1 MRLHKWKWCALWQ
14 ELHKYVLLSGGPW
27 SSMDGSS
34 IMFKRPDMPSS
45 NVPSTTGVWSA
56 PCCRPYWWLKRGYL
70 RAKLLR
76 LAGLPPTKCVLILF
90 DSQNFHPWQ
99 FRPSEWKTRW
109 QSWEHTKIDAKVIYS
124 GSYCG
129 RSRQFVPWLL
139 QITCWSYQFLRTLG
153 DLCFPA
159 CLLFLKLVALVG
171 RTQVC
176 AKWPTR
182 SQLLWIRRP
191 PESDY
196 NSTSQSSC
204 SFLQRKHWDSQ
215 WLKLLHVPEN
225 FWSYWMSA
233 KRINPG
239 CLCLPTMDRC
249 QILCLTSSNCCRREG
264 WGLEDQ
270 VLASSW

>member
-1 MRLHKWKWCALWQ
+1 MKQHGWIFNYVQ
-14 ELHKYVLLSGGPW
+14 EARNA
-27 SSMDGSS
+27 
-34 IMFKRPDMPSS
+34 IIKRPIHNRSVKCTLLQAILMAEKRILKSKAFKACRA
-45 NVPSTTGVWSA
+45 STNEVCVDSIWFSEFPPLTIQTFRMKNKMSE
-56 PCCRPYWWLKRGYL
+56 L
-70 RAKLLR
+70 R
-76 LAGLPPTKCVLILF
+76 
-90 DSQNFHPWQ
+90 
-99 FRPSEWKTRW
+99 
-109 QSWEHTKIDAKVIYS
+109 
-124 GSYCG
+124 SYCG
-129 RSRQFVPWLL
+129 RSRQFLPWLL
-139 QITCWSYQFLRTLG
+139 QITWSYQFLRMLG
-153 DLCFPA
+153 DLCCPA

-176 AKWPTR
+176 AKWPTW

-225 FWSYWMSA
+225 FWSCWMSA